1 MKTNIALIITAAT
14 CVSAAVLRI
23 SGSGDQKIIYER
35 EEGSVTLSSDPDA
48 SKLTC
53 SGAFE
58 ANDFRVTGLN
68 MTVADMAAEIAALK
82 EANTTSNAEI
92 TTLKADNAQ
101 LKADKCS

>member
-1 MKTNIALIITAAT
+1 MPKEGIITAAT

-58 ANDFRVTGLN
+58 ATDVHTACSN
-68 MTVADMAAEIAALK
+68 MTV
-82 EANTTSNAEI
+82 
-92 TTLKADNAQ
+92 
-101 LKADKCS
+101 